1 MKRKSGGCCSGC
13 LWLFAIALLIYSW
26 EGSGWALRAVELLL
40 VAVVVIAAA
49 IYQQRRR
56 SRSLESRGSVSGA

>member
-26 EGSGWALRAVELLL
+26 EGGPWPLRALELLT
-40 VAVVVIAAA
+40 VVVIVIAFAYWQHRMSSA
-49 IYQQRRR
+49 T
-56 SRSLESRGSVSGA
+56 A